1 LENTFGNHRG
11 FTLIEMLAVLLILGI
26 IAAVAIPKY
35 LDLLNSARVK
45 AVSGAIA
52 EMKGRASTVYAKKMV
67 EGAGVQPSIASI
79 IASMS
84 TDIGTDFNVTAAA
97 SGTAGILISVGTVQ
111 GVAINTATDYWALPT
126 T

>member
-1 LENTFGNHRG
+1 M
-11 FTLIEMLAVLLILGI
+11 IAVLVILGI

-45 AVSGAIA
+45 AASGAIA
-52 EMKGRASTVYAKKMV
+52 EMEGRANSIYAKKML

-79 IASMS
+79 VASMS
-84 TDIGTDFNVTAAA
+84 TDIGTDFSLTAAA

-111 GVAINTATDYWALPT
+111 GVAITTATGYWEFPT